1 MNTEEK
7 PNVTVMNTGIRYG
20 ALLGLILIAYFVVLV
35 TIGADTTQGF
45 GRWSGLLLNA
55 GILVL
60 AHLYFREQGDG
71 YMSYGQGLGI
81 GFFTGL
87 FSGVMYSAFFL
98 VFVTY
103 IDLDFM
109 QLLQDAQR
117 QAMEES
123 GASEEQIEQGMK
135 MAARF
140 STPGFLFLFSVM
152 GTVILQMAVAL
163 AVSVFTQRPDNRMP
177 SA

>member
-1 MNTEEK
+1 MNFEK
-7 PNVTVMNTGIRYG
+7 QPTVTLLSTGIRYG
-20 ALLGLILIAYFVVLV
+20 ALLGVLLIAYFVVLV
-35 TIGADTTQGF
+35 TVGADTTQGF

-60 AHLYFREQGDG
+60 AQLYFREQGDG

-87 FSGVMYSAFFL
+87 FSGVLYSAFFV
-98 VFVTY
+98 VFISY

-109 QLLQDAQR
+109 KLLQDAQR

-123 GASEEQIEQGMK
+123 GASEEQIDEGMK

-140 STPGFLFLFSVM
+140 TTPGFLFLFSVI
-152 GTVILQMAVAL
+152 GNVILEMGVAL
-163 AVSVFTQRPDNRMP
+163 VVSVFTQRPDNRMP
-177 SA
+177 SE

>member
-7 PNVTVMNTGIRYG
+7 STVTVMNTGIRYG

-71 YMSYGQGLGI
+71 YMSYAQGLGI

-123 GASEEQIEQGMK
+123 GAREEQIEQGMK

-140 STPGFLFLFSVM
+140 STPGFLFLFSVI